1 MSLSRTLALIF
12 SIATALSACGFHLQ
26 GALTTPSEMHR
37 TYVAAE
43 DRHSLFYRE
52 LRAQMQ
58 AAGVNLVE
66 SPGDATATFSIT
78 FDETDQRVLSVSAR
92 NVPTE
97 YEVYYTIQYAIDGG
111 NKRLLEPQ
119 TLTVTRDYTYDE
131 LLVLG
136 KAREETMMREACVD
150 DLVRI
155 VLKQI
160 STL

>member
-1 MSLSRTLALIF
+1 MAAVLLS
-12 SIATALSACGFHLQ
+12 SCGFHLQ
-26 GALTTPSEMHR
+26 GTLTTPEEMRH
-37 TYVAAE
+37 TYIATE
-43 DRHSLFYRE
+43 DKHSLFYRE
-52 LRAQMQ
+52 LRLQLQ
-58 AAGVNLVE
+58 ASGVDLVE
-66 SPGDATATFSIT
+66 SPADATATISIT

-97 YEVYYTIQYAIDGG
+97 YEVYYTIQYVIDSGTE
-111 NKRLLEPQ
+111 RLLESQ
-119 TLTVTRDYTYDE
+119 TMTVTRDYTYDE

-136 KAREETMMREACVD
+136 KAREEALLRDACVE